1 MKKLQIK
8 GVIAEVDNASNSS
21 RIGPSGL
28 GTRLSTRGSSVRIT
42 FWSRLKG
49 AQCHPPPQGGTGC
62 DEMDVIS
69 LPHGWFCTEQDR
81 GLICKKKNN
90 KKAIYPS

>member
-28 GTRLSTRGSSVRIT
+28 GRRLSTRGSSVRIP
-42 FWSRLKG
+42 FWSRLEG

-62 DEMDVIS
+62 GEMDVIS

-81 GLICKKKNN
+81 GLILKRII
-90 KKAIYPS
+90 KKAIRPS